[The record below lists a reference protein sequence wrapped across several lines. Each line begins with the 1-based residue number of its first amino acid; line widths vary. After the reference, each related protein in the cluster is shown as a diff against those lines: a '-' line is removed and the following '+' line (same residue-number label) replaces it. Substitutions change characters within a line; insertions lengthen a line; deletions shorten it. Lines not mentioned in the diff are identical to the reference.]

1 MELDVKKSW
10 GDIRDNSCKN
20 CVVLE
25 CGSVRWLKVI
35 LTVIYPSTQQG
46 GLVKEDGVL
55 FSAEWQF

>member
-1 MELDVKKSW
+1 MLKKV
-10 GDIRDNSCKN
+10 GEILEIIVAKN
-20 CVVLE
+20 CVVLG

-55 FSAEWQF
+55 FSADWQF